1 MAWAEA
7 ANRGGH
13 VKRLNGMDAY
23 LLYTET
29 PSLHSVSYTHLTLPT
44 ILLV

>member
-29 PSLHSVSYTHLTLPT
+29 PSLHSHTLKVLSL
-44 ILLV
+44 IHI